1 MLLLTG
7 FSLIALALALVG
19 IYGVV
24 SYSVAQRTREMGIRL
39 ALGADPGGV
48 RSLVVRGSMRMVALG
63 LVLGVLGSLAVG
75 RLMQGMLYNVAPS
88 DPVAILVGTVLL
100 AGAALVASWVPA
112 RLGTNV
118 DPMRTMRA
126 D

>member
-1 MLLLTG
+1 
-7 FSLIALALALVG
+7 
-19 IYGVV
+19 
-24 SYSVAQRTREMGIRL
+24 VAQRTREMAIRL

-75 RLMQGMLYNVAPS
+75 RLMQGMLYGVAPS